1 MNNEGRNYYHQ
12 LQLQL
17 QLIVIQKGST
27 SHKEKAELLTQID
40 YNNFGEY
47 WLTFYNSFVCFFR

>member
-12 LQLQL
+12 LQLT
-17 QLIVIQKGST
+17 VIQKGST

-47 WLTFYNSFVCFFR
+47 WFTFYNSFVCFFR